1 MTVRTP
7 AWALGLFLLA
17 VVSAW
22 PQHGPPAVPP
32 ASSSAQVRL
41 PLGPSFEAVRRAWFV
56 PETEARAFF
65 SEFHPSLVEFALA
78 AELRHETGRPLQEIR
93 TEERA
98 AGSWTALIR
107 RLGGSFAALVFQG
120 GARYGLEPLPAA
132 ADSVHSPAAEERIRL
147 LAQVMTLERLTGD
160 GPMAIR
166 RKMDS
171 GSSFES
177 LLAKTQSKTEGGS
190 GRPMPQRGEARRRD
204 HGQALL
210 GGGPIG
216 PKPGNSGFVNT
227 EGQPP
232 ASMAPGSPRR

>member
-17 VVSAW
+17 AVSAW
-22 PQHGPPAVPP
+22 PQHGPPAAPP
-32 ASSSAQVRL
+32 VSSSAQVNL

-65 SEFHPSLVEFALA
+65 SEFHPSLVDFALA
-78 AELRHETGRPLQEIR
+78 AELRHETGKPLQEIR

-107 RLGGSFAALVFQG
+107 RLGGSFAALLFQG

-132 ADSVHSPAAEERIRL
+132 ADAVKAPAAEERLRL

-166 RKMDS
+166 RELDS

-177 LLAKTQSKTEGGS
+177 LLLKNQPQTQESPR
-190 GRPMPQRGEARRRD
+190 RPAPGRGEGRRRD
-204 HGQALL
+204 RGQALL
-210 GGGPIG
+210 GGGAIG
-216 PKPGNSGFVNT
+216 PKPGNSGFVET
-227 EGQPP
+227 GGAPP
-232 ASMAPGSPRR
+232 PSPSGNPPPR

>member
-1 MTVRTP
+1 MTIRTP

-17 VVSAW
+17 AVPAW
-22 PQHGPPAVPP
+22 PQHGPPAPP
-32 ASSSAQVRL
+32 APSAAQAQV

-56 PETEARAFF
+56 PEMEARAFC
-65 SEFHPSLVEFALA
+65 SEFHPALVGFALA
-78 AELRHETGRPLQEIR
+78 AELRHETGKSLQEIR

-98 AGSWTALIR
+98 AGGWTALIR

-120 GARYGLEPLPAA
+120 SARYGLEPLPAA
-132 ADSVHSPAAEERIRL
+132 DASVKAPAAEERIRL

-166 RKMDS
+166 REMDS

-177 LLAKTQSKTEGGS
+177 LLAKTRSKTEEGS
-190 GRPMPQRGEARRRD
+190 PRPMPERGEARRRNR
-204 HGQALL
+204 GQALL

-216 PKPGNSGFVNT
+216 PKPGNSGFVET

-232 ASMAPGSPRR
+232 AGAAQGSPRR